1 MAEPRYWRIRMKY
14 GAYEELTH
22 EAWSRNEIGIWYGA
36 WHAEELEPALKSRD
50 ALEHLTRANEKA
62 GLDWDMPLLYLNLVK
77 RFVGIDRKDWV
88 VTYFDNS
95 LHLAHVCSELRSS
108 PSHPLNRKRETFKF
122 RKIRAKKKFSL
133 DRLRS

>member
-22 EAWSRNEIGIWYGA
+22 EAWSRNEVGIWYGA
-36 WHAEELEPALKSRD
+36 WHAKQLGPALKSRD
-50 ALEHLTRANEKA
+50 SLEHLSRANRKG
-62 GLDWDMPLLYLNLVK
+62 GLDWDMRPVFLNLVK
-77 RFVGIDRKDWV
+77 RFTGIESRDWV

-108 PSHPLNRKRETFKF
+108 CSHPLNREGETFKF